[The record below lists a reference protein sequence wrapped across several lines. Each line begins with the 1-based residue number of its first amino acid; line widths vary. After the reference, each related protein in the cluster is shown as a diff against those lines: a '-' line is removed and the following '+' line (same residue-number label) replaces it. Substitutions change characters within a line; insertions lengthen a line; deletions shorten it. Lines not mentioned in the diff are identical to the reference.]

1 MLQFDALWTLGDR
14 GCYSLMLYGH
24 GEIEDTAV

>member
-1 MLQFDALWTLGDR
+1 MLQCDALWTLGDR

-24 GEIEDTAV
+24 WKIEDAAV